1 MKLPSSITIT
11 DSAYWLDGGTTT
23 LQGRTN
29 AGEDCSIQL
38 NQRVFDA
45 YADPGRLLFNGNLVD
60 VRSDKESQI
69 LDLLKNA
76 TIEIAKSERQAENKI
91 SKNAL
96 ILGDDIK
103 KVLENTPEENLRQFR
118 DEIIAYVE
126 SDQYVEIATN
136 GIPSRDR

>member
-1 MKLPSSITIT
+1 MHLPNSITIT
-11 DSAYWLDGGTTT
+11 DSAYLLDGGTTT

-29 AGEDCSIQL
+29 AGEDFSVQL
-38 NQRVFDA
+38 NQRVFDS
-45 YADPGRLLFNGNLVD
+45 YANPGRLSFNGKLVD
-60 VRSDKESQI
+60 VRSDEESQI
-69 LDLLKNA
+69 LQLLRNA
-76 TIEIAKSERQAENKI
+76 AIEMPENEPQPENQI

-103 KVLENTPEENLRQFR
+103 QVLENTPEENLRQFR